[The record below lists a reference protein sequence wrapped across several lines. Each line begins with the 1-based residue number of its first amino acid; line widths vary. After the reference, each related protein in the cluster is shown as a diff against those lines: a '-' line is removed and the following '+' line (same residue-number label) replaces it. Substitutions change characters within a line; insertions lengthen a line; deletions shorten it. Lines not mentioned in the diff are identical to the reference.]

1 MARRILFACVFVALA
16 AVACGDSNG
25 PGGANGLVVVSGG
38 GQSGHVNAALAQPL
52 VVRATGAGGAAFP
65 NATITWTVT
74 SGSAT
79 LTPTSSQTDASG
91 NASTTVTLG
100 ATAGAVV
107 VSAATAGTTPVTFA
121 LTAVGPA
128 TLAVVSGSG
137 QTGPVGGVMAESLRV
152 SLTGT
157 DGLPYAGGTIV
168 WAVTAGA
175 GTASPPQSVT
185 GANGQATTL
194 ISPAAAGGLTITASS
209 GTATPATF
217 TGTGVPPCQY
227 VRPYTLGDVVSG
239 TLSTLDCGLNLGG
252 AIYYYDFY
260 NLVFAAQQSFTVSM
274 SSAFDTWVDLL
285 KPTGEVLGSNDDS
298 ISTVS
303 NSHFEGI
310 FGPGNYVIG
319 ASSYEP
325 VTTGPYTVRS
335 AARAST
341 IAQCRV
347 IWGVRP
353 IVITETIM
361 ATDCIDASSGST
373 FYSDRL
379 ALALDAGVTLEVRMT
394 SGAVDPSLY
403 LYDVFGGVIVASNN
417 DSSAGNPTAFLT
429 YAVPADGLFFLD
441 AGTAVAGQTGAYT
454 LTVAGTTVAGAAG
467 SGVAASAWRIPA
479 AFGRGAVGKAPLQI
493 RMPLR
498 ARLAAGEG
506 GGPK

>member
-1 MARRILFACVFVALA
+1 
-16 AVACGDSNG
+16 
-25 PGGANGLVVVSGG
+25 
-38 GQSGHVNAALAQPL
+38 
-52 VVRATGAGGAAFP
+52 
-65 NATITWTVT
+65 
-74 SGSAT
+74 
-79 LTPTSSQTDASG
+79 
-91 NASTTVTLG
+91 
-100 ATAGAVV
+100 
-107 VSAATAGTTPVTFA
+107 
-121 LTAVGPA
+121 
-128 TLAVVSGSG
+128 
-137 QTGPVGGVMAESLRV
+137 V

-168 WAVTAGA
+168 WAVTTGA

-403 LYDVFGGVIVASNN
+403 LYDVFGGAIVASNN

-493 RMPLR
+493 RIPLR